1 MTKEVLQAKGKG
13 CQRENQIF
21 LIKNIRN
28 IKYLTINITLYSISI
43 KDK

>member
-1 MTKEVLQAKGKG
+1 MTKEVLQAKEKDA
-13 CQRENQIF
+13 REKIRF